1 MKSTELQRWVIDRDD
16 WEKPSVSVGRIVRL
30 LPRSEDR
37 VHCLELRDYL

>member
-16 WEKPSVSVGRIVRL
+16 WGKALGEGGANSTA
-30 LPRSEDR
+30 PRSEDR